1 MTTYKQASK
10 AGVSSAIRILDMSKD
25 ENKYKPDVTTM
36 NQLKDGK
43 FSFERYGITS
53 DLSWVRS
60 AAQAALAMKLHGI
73 LENTGYQ
80 SSSTKLHHASLP
92 KFSKRQDQSIGIDES
107 THTSHDREK
116 ADVEDDDDDDFENGI
131 VCIDSCLDEE
141 SGNGKSDGNGFDVL
155 PLPIPLHKRSALC
168 AGSSQTNTRI
178 GKSNEKSQHKSYNE
192 IRPSC
197 VDELSSYD
205 QGSITVGDVSVDRDI
220 ERLRGL
226 MQSVD
231 SSLKKAFSSGLI
243 IGAESSEKVNYQL
256 EMLREIDHGESMGP
270 RMSPNALLYGFESL
284 ERNRDTVNEC
294 TEQFVNGELE
304 KIFISRLITTNTNL
318 LFKPC
323 SRFLLELISFIVCC
337 SCL

>member
-1 MTTYKQASK
+1 MTTSKQASQ

-25 ENKYKPDVTTM
+25 ENKYNPDVSTM
-36 NQLKDGK
+36 NQSKDDK

-60 AAQAALAMKLHGI
+60 AAQAALAMKLHGL

-80 SSSTKLHHASLP
+80 STSTKLHHASLP
-92 KFSKRQDQSIGIDES
+92 KFSKLRDQSVGIDES
-107 THTSHDREK
+107 VDTRNDCEK
-116 ADVEDDDDDDFENGI
+116 ADMEEEDDDFEKGI

-141 SGNGKSDGNGFDVL
+141 SGYGKSDGNGFDVL

-178 GKSNEKSQHKSYNE
+178 VHSNEKSQHKSYNE
-192 IRPSC
+192 VRPSYA
-197 VDELSSYD
+197 DELSSYD

-231 SSLKKAFSSGLI
+231 NSLKKAFSSGLM
-243 IGAESSEKVNYQL
+243 IGAESSEKMNYQL
-256 EMLREIDHGESMGP
+256 EMLKEIDHGESMGLK
-270 RMSPNALLYGFESL
+270 MSPNALLNGFESL
-284 ERNRDTVNEC
+284 EMNRDAVNDC
-294 TEQFVNGELE
+294 TEQFVNGE
-304 KIFISRLITTNTNL
+304 
-318 LFKPC
+318 
-323 SRFLLELISFIVCC
+323 
-337 SCL
+337 

>member
-1 MTTYKQASK
+1 MITTYKKASK
-10 AGVSSAIRILDMSKD
+10 AGVSSAIRILNMRKD

-36 NQLKDGK
+36 NQSKDGK
-43 FSFERYGITS
+43 NLFERYGITS

-80 SSSTKLHHASLP
+80 STSTKLHHASLP
-92 KFSKRQDQSIGIDES
+92 KFSKLQDQSIGIES
-107 THTSHDREK
+107 TDTSHDCEK

-168 AGSSQTNTRI
+168 AGSSQTNARI
-178 GKSNEKSQHKSYNE
+178 GNSNEKSQHKSYNE
-192 IRPSC
+192 IRHSC

-231 SSLKKAFSSGLI
+231 SSLKKAFSSGLM
-243 IGAESSEKVNYQL
+243 IGAESSEKMNYQL
-256 EMLREIDHGESMGP
+256 EMLKEIDHGESMGP
-270 RMSPNALLYGFESL
+270 RMSPNALLIGFESL

-294 TEQFVNGELE
+294 TELFVNGE
-304 KIFISRLITTNTNL
+304 
-318 LFKPC
+318 
-323 SRFLLELISFIVCC
+323 
-337 SCL
+337 